1 MGTDLPAA
9 AELLGRALQ
18 APENSARILKPAI
31 GALTDAQKDAI
42 TAFTQA
48 GDSADAQAVILDA
61 VESKVKGAAAAYG
74 QTLPG
79 QIDRATES
87 WKDAKAELVGG
98 FAPAIELGANLT
110 TDFAH
115 AISSLPDT
123 GAGRCRR
130 ARARRWHGR
139 IARQSDLIAGQHLHA
154 AQVNGQ
160 LRPHWRDRTATAAG
174 AAAGTGFAASLGPI
188 ALVVAG
194 IGVLATAL
202 ALTGGNEHNAAVDAT
217 DFTQALKSQSSEL
230 DKNIDATISHGLAQD
245 KSATAAANAGVSY
258 KAMFEAVQSGTDDFS
273 TLREEVESLGAKE
286 GLAGQGT
293 TDFSRQLIT
302 AAEAGGLTKDQ
313 VIDLLSALEGLH
325 NKFIQQKAAHDA
337 ENAAM
342 QQTGQDAGTTGQA
355 LLELSTHEQVAAQSA
370 KDLAAAQQA
379 GDQQRATRLSSVT
392 ALFSANQSLTSAEQQ
407 LTQAERGQADAARGV
422 EDAHRRVGDAERS
435 RTDAVERLTEA
446 EEALQKAQQ
455 PADAE
460 TLGKAQLDLA
470 DAHNRVGDAQ
480 SAVTAAE
487 REAAKERKDG
497 QHTAADVADADRKIL
512 EAKNSLQRAIY
523 AEHDADVA
531 LQQVQAKGTDQ
542 DQAVIAAKKGVED
555 ATRQVDD
562 ATRGVSDALRGVS
575 DAQQRVIDSRTGV
588 ESAYLGIATASAGVK
603 DAQDQLF
610 TGTSNATLATGN
622 LSSALDGVRDK
633 LDPSSPLLR
642 NIDGYIGNLAVLRDI
657 FSLDSS
663 VPTEDILNRHV
674 ASGQPSLRDSG
685 GPLSPGQKFQKLTP
699 RAELFVE
706 TGTFRAP
713 DYAGIMLDPADTA
726 QLLASPHAGLDAS
739 NGRERPNITWHG
751 DVINPVP
758 EPASSSVAH
767 QLSILADRLAGA
779 V

>member
-1 MGTDLPAA
+1 VV
-9 AELLGRALQ
+9 
-18 APENSARILKPAI
+18 S
-31 GALTDAQKDAI
+31 
-42 TAFTQA
+42 
-48 GDSADAQAVILDA
+48 
-61 VESKVKGAAAAYG
+61 
-74 QTLPG
+74 
-79 QIDRATES
+79 
-87 WKDAKAELVGG
+87 
-98 FAPAIELGANLT
+98 
-110 TDFAH
+110 
-115 AISSLPDT
+115 
-123 GAGRCRR
+123 
-130 ARARRWHGR
+130 
-139 IARQSDLIAGQHLHA
+139 
-154 AQVNGQ
+154 
-160 LRPHWRDRTATAAG
+160 RT
-174 AAAGTGFAASLGPI
+174 P
-188 ALVVAG
+188 
-194 IGVLATAL
+194 
-202 ALTGGNEHNAAVDAT
+202 TGG
-217 DFTQALKSQSSEL
+217 
-230 DKNIDATISHGLAQD
+230 
-245 KSATAAANAGVSY
+245 
-258 KAMFEAVQSGTDDFS
+258 
-273 TLREEVESLGAKE
+273 
-286 GLAGQGT
+286 
-293 TDFSRQLIT
+293 SR
-302 AAEAGGLTKDQ
+302 
-313 VIDLLSALEGLH
+313 
-325 NKFIQQKAAHDA
+325 
-337 ENAAM
+337 
-342 QQTGQDAGTTGQA
+342 
-355 LLELSTHEQVAAQSA
+355 
-370 KDLAAAQQA
+370 
-379 GDQQRATRLSSVT
+379 
-392 ALFSANQSLTSAEQQ
+392 
-407 LTQAERGQADAARGV
+407 
-422 EDAHRRVGDAERS
+422 DAERS
-435 RTDAVERLTEA
+435 RTDAVERLGDA
-446 EEALQKAQQ
+446 EEAL
-455 PADAE
+455 AE
-460 TLGKAQLDLA
+460 GAAARRRRNSSARPQLA
-470 DAHNRVGDAQ
+470 ISRCS
-480 SAVTAAE
+480 SATTGSVTRSPRSPAAE
-487 REAAKERKDG
+487 REVGEGTQGRQAHRRRCRRS
-497 QHTAADVADADRKIL
+497 ADRKIL